1 MEARG
6 SCDSC
11 VYYVWDED
19 EEAYFCEAYMD
30 EDEAARLM
38 ASARADC
45 PCYRLDDEYAV
56 VRHQM

>member
-1 MEARG
+1 MAQAG

-11 VYYVWDED
+11 VYYCYDED
-19 EEAYFCEAYMD
+19 AEDYFCEAYMD

-38 ASARADC
+38 ADSRAVC
-45 PCYRLDDEYAV
+45 PYYRLDDEYAV